1 MTKRLFSLLA
11 AGAIALA
18 GALPAQAATLPSADF
33 KPGQTMGLGL
43 AGLSYDYAFPRV
55 SLGASLASSNAWSPN
70 LTHMQ
75 LGARA
80 AYRFLQSDGLTA
92 AVVGGVVFDPGQPGG
107 RSYLIPDLGL
117 GAAYRFQVGAFPLS
131 VRFNFTLTADQG
143 QASAPYAQYP
153 VDPNAPQVPTGN
165 FLQRLTAGPNTMIG
179 LAYQPSDNV
188 EVTVGSGTLVGVRFS
203 F

>member
-1 MTKRLFSLLA
+1 MIPRLFSLLA
-11 AGAIALA
+11 AGAL
-18 GALPAQAATLPSADF
+18 GLTLALPAQAATLPSADF

-55 SLGASLASSNAWSPN
+55 SLGASLAATNPWSPN
-70 LTHMQ
+70 FAHMQ

-80 AYRFLQSDGLTA
+80 AYRFLQADGLSA
-92 AVVGGVVFDPGQPGG
+92 GVIGGVVFDPGQPGG
-107 RSYLIPDLGL
+107 RSYMIPDVGL
-117 GAAYRFQVGAFPLS
+117 GAAYRFTLFTLPLS

-153 VDPNAPQVPTGN
+153 VDPNSVQPRGN

-179 LAYQPSDNV
+179 LAYQPSDTV
-188 EVTVGSGTLVGVRFS
+188 EVTLGSGTLVGVRFS